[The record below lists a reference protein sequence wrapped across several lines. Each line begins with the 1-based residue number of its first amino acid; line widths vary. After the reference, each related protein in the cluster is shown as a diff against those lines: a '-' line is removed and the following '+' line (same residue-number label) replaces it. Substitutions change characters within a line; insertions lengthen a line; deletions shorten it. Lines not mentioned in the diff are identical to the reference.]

1 MNRQRWEKPVAMLL
15 LLWVAVDLFVPG
27 ICHAE
32 EMESSLAQV
41 AVTVSLPG
49 AGSDHG
55 TRLDYEDDCFCCC
68 SHITPSPH
76 FELCPM
82 PNLSPANL
90 TLSLGLLSESGKTIP
105 YPPRS

>member
-1 MNRQRWEKPVAMLL
+1 MNRRTWKKQVAMLL

-27 ICHAE
+27 ICHTE

-49 AGSDHG
+49 AGGDHG
-55 TRLDYEDDCFCCC
+55 TRLDYEDDCFWCC

-76 FELCPM
+76 FEL
-82 PNLSPANL
+82 NDVESLSSASVVV
-90 TLSLGLLSESGKTIP
+90 SLGLPPGSVESIP
-105 YPPRS
+105 HPPRS